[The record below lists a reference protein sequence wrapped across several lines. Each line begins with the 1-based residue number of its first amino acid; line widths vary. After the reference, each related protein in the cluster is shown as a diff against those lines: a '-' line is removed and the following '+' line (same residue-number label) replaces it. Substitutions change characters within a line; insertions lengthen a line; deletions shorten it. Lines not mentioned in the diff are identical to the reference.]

1 MNVLPTC
8 MYVYHIHVSCPW
20 KGVSDVLKLELQMV
34 VTHNVGAGNPLDR
47 LPGTL
52 YH

>member
-1 MNVLPTC
+1 MSCQHAC
-8 MYVYHIHVSCPW
+8 MCTTHVSCPW

-34 VTHNVGAGNPLDR
+34 VSHHVSAGNPLDG
-47 LPGTL
+47 LPGAL